1 MWPCGRA
8 LLPLFQ
14 SLGLVT
20 LLHTSALDEFW
31 LGWVGVLIARS
42 LAENR
47 WMEETGYRNKGQ
59 GKHFGSALVNERW
72 QYPHWVVSILV
83 YTGCMFAWT
92 TYVYI
97 VLCGE
102 FVKLSATSLLDSSL
116 APPRPQGRGALPLC
130 VPEHSG
136 CLVTGFSY
144 AVVIV
149 CLYSPLDNIL

>member
-1 MWPCGRA
+1 M
-8 LLPLFQ
+8 
-14 SLGLVT
+14 
-20 LLHTSALDEFW
+20 
-31 LGWVGVLIARS
+31 
-42 LAENR
+42 
-47 WMEETGYRNKGQ
+47 
-59 GKHFGSALVNERW
+59 
-72 QYPHWVVSILV
+72 
-83 YTGCMFAWT
+83 
-92 TYVYI
+92 YI